1 MDKSAYEDAIDATEK
16 AYAHLVAPKRPK
28 GTPLRNIRISDELW
42 AAAGKVAKATDQD
55 ISSMIRGL
63 LVEYIGE
70 FEDEEE
76 LRRNL
81 AETVEMIEIAKPDEE
96 VEPDERVKAWRIRQ
110 ADFDAKLREEAKLR

>member
-1 MDKSAYEDAIDATEK
+1 MAKNDYQDYLAERAERFAAARK
-16 AYAHLVAPKRPK
+16 PR

-63 LVEYIGE
+63 LVKYIGE

-76 LRRNL
+76 RRRNR
-81 AETVEMIEIAKPDEE
+81 AEMIEMS
-96 VEPDERVKAWRIRQ
+96 
-110 ADFDAKLREEAKLR
+110 